1 MAVECPKAGNGRTI
15 GAFCFVVVMSVCF
28 WVFLIDHDPTGVGSD
43 FQLSLEAVSINDAA
57 VDNWAMNVHT
67 NAGPRLG
74 YSQGNQ
80 DAVLAYIFSQIGS
93 GSRYFVEFGFSSS
106 KYGQGT
112 GANTELLFRQ
122 GWRGLL
128 MDGQKKNNAINLHA
142 EWISA
147 NTIVSTLEKYNV
159 PQNFD
164 YLSIDI
170 DSADLWVFRAIIS
183 SSFRPRVVTVEY
195 NSNYPIHSSF
205 TNTGRPDYQWK
216 GDRLFAYDMVHHWPH
231 CKWSGRNLAMLL
243 STWYPVLMLCSF
255 ARMSFAAAP
264 TPRSCPGKILQSVVS
279 TPKCTPESV
288 TAKGWV
294 VDYAVWKQ
302 RKQMTDDILEGAME
316 ELLEQRIP
324 VIWDIPANT
333 ANYEDGGDVLYR
345 DLLVTTLRL
354 P

>member
-1 MAVECPKAGNGRTI
+1 MAVDCVQKFNLKTSNGRTV
-15 GAFCFVVVMSVCF
+15 GVFCFVFLMSACIWF
-28 WVFLIDHDPTGVGSD
+28 FLKDHDPTGLGNNFLSPDD
-43 FQLSLEAVSINDAA
+43 FITDGDRFAA
-57 VDNWAMNVHT
+57 TPDVNWAMNVHAR
-67 NAGPRLG
+67 AGPWLG
-74 YSQGNQ
+74 FSQGNQ
-80 DAVLAYIFSQIGS
+80 DAVLAYVFSQIGS
-93 GSRYFVEFGFSSS
+93 GAKSFVEFGFSSS

-128 MDGQKKNNAINLHA
+128 LDGQKENKAINLHT

-147 NTIVSTLEKYNV
+147 DKIVATLKKYHVPLNV
-159 PQNFD
+159 D

-205 TNTGRPDYQWK
+205 TNTGRPDYRWK
-216 GDRLFAYDMVHHWPH
+216 GDRLYGT
-231 CKWSGRNLAMLL
+231 SLAALYL
-243 STWYPVLMLCSF
+243 VAEEFGYALVDVVPCLDAVFVRKDELRGSPYPSLMFWKDISICRLHTK
-255 ARMSFAAAP
+255 MH
-264 TPRSCPGKILQSVVS
+264 T
-279 TPKCTPESV
+279 SV

-294 VDYAVWKQ
+294 VDYAAWKK
-302 RKQMTDDILEGAME
+302 RKQMTADILENAME
-316 ELLEQRIP
+316 QLLTQRIP

-333 ANYEDGGDVLYR
+333 TNYEDGADSR
-345 DLLVTTLRL
+345 IL

>member
-1 MAVECPKAGNGRTI
+1 MAVECLKTGNGRVV
-15 GAFCFVVVMSVCF
+15 GACCFVFVMSLCI

-43 FQLSLEAVSINDAA
+43 FLSPDDSANEDRVAAVS
-57 VDNWAMNVHT
+57 NWAMSVHT
-67 NAGPRLG
+67 KAGPRLG

-128 MDGQKKNNAINLHA
+128 LDGQKENSAINLHA

-147 NTIVSTLEKYNV
+147 NTIVSTLKKYNV

-216 GDRLFAYDMVHHWPH
+216 GDRLFGTSLAALQMVGEEFGYALVDVVT
-231 CKWSGRNLAMLL
+231 CLDAVFVRKDELRGS
-243 STWYPVLMLCSF
+243 SYPSLMSWKDT
-255 ARMSFAAAP
+255 AIRRIHTKMH
-264 TPRSCPGKILQSVVS
+264 T
-279 TPKCTPESV
+279 SV

-324 VIWDIPANT
+324 VIWDIPAST
-333 ANYEDGGDVLYR
+333 ANYEDGGDVL
-345 DLLVTTLRL
+345 TF
-354 P
+354 